1 MGRAEERPTPAGV
14 DPLGPVF
21 VSYRQSD
28 GSPLAV
34 ALAWALRAAG
44 VPVWHDQTDLPP
56 GDTAK
61 RLQEALASG
70 LSGAILVVTPQ
81 IADSKVVREVE
92 LPALLDLA
100 KNRAFTLS
108 IVSTISRP
116 DQPGMLD
123 YGAPDRLVGVAAG
136 TLSAIEQ
143 SPGVSGVQRADV
155 ARRLA
160 RRRLEHLRP
169 AIADGGELVLD
180 LQTRVPPFAA
190 QHDAHLVVRLR
201 PPMDGHRRPDA
212 RGLADLQAFLGQLP
226 QLVAISGASQMRVR
240 GGAHLSVA
248 CAFGAA
254 VPTTLMGSVEVV
266 DTSGKP
272 WLLAG
277 QAPSAGPE
285 RVLVPVSPPSHNH
298 DRGPVLVYVDLLPQR
313 SDAAY
318 DDLVAKNDFASVVH
332 MRPVA
337 AGLLEPAEAGRT
349 VGDVIAAVRE
359 IAGSHGTTEVHLLLR
374 CPYPVALLIGRCLN
388 TLTVHLY
395 EWEDA
400 VEGDA
405 ASPRYVPSVVLRS
418 GAGGSPVDRVSA
430 PSLPDSEEL

>member
-1 MGRAEERPTPAGV
+1 
-14 DPLGPVF
+14 VF
-21 VSYRQSD
+21 ISYRQSD
-28 GSPLAV
+28 GTPLAV

-61 RLQEALASG
+61 RLQDALASG

-81 IADSKVVREVE
+81 IADSKVVQEVE

-100 KNRAFTLS
+100 KDPAFTLS

-123 YGAPDRLVGVAAG
+123 YGAPDRLLGVPTG
-136 TLSAIEQ
+136 TLSAIDQ
-143 SPGVSGVQRADV
+143 SPGMSGVQRADV

-169 AIADGGELVLD
+169 AIADGCGGLVLD

-201 PPMDGHRRPDA
+201 PPMDGQRRPDA
-212 RGLADLQAFLGQLP
+212 RGLVDLQAFLGQLP

-254 VPTTLMGSVEVV
+254 VPTTLMGSVEVI
-266 DTSGKP
+266 DTFGKP

-277 QAPSAGPE
+277 QAPSPGPE
-285 RVLVPVSPPSHNH
+285 PVLVPVSPPSHKH

-318 DDLVAKNDFASVVH
+318 DDLVAKKDFASVVH
-332 MRPVA
+332 LRPVA
-337 AGLLEPAEAGRT
+337 AGLLEPADAGCM
-349 VGDVIAAVRE
+349 VGEVTAALRE

-374 CPYPVALLIGRCLN
+374 CPYPLALLIGRSLN
-388 TLTVHLY
+388 TLSVHLY

-400 VEGDA
+400 VDGEA
-405 ASPRYVPSVVLRS
+405 ASPRYVPSIVLRS
-418 GAGGSPVDRVSA
+418 GAGGSPIDRVSA
-430 PSLPDSEEL
+430 PSLADSEEL

>member
-1 MGRAEERPTPAGV
+1 M
-14 DPLGPVF
+14 F
-21 VSYRQSD
+21 ISYRQSD
-28 GSPLAV
+28 GTPLAV

-100 KNRAFTLS
+100 KDPAFTLS

-123 YGAPDRLVGVAAG
+123 YGAPDRLLGVAAG

-337 AGLLEPAEAGRT
+337 AGLLEPGEAGRM

-430 PSLPDSEEL
+430 PSPPDSEEL